1 MLGDISDKTRHSI
14 DKQILFNDVVVANLP
29 SISRL
34 PTGDLGIVSRMMEVV
49 KKISF
54 IQVVSR
60 S

>member
-34 PTGDLGIVSRMMEVV
+34 PTGDLGICFQNDGSGE
-49 KKISF
+49 KN
-54 IQVVSR
+54 
-60 S
+60 